1 MTDRLSD
8 LAITMYP
15 LAQAPLK
22 HIIQITIIFLK

>member
-15 LAQAPLK
+15 LAQAPQNTSSLSPL
-22 HIIQITIIFLK
+22 FF